1 VEKEAQK
8 MYVGYFNNFQK
19 STQSKQS
26 PNWRKFVQSGHPAE
40 QSPGDVASAAEE
52 PYIPWLPD
60 FFGTNIRNWENIPND
75 HKLPIPNGHKL
86 FQMVIKYSK

>member
-1 VEKEAQK
+1 
-8 MYVGYFNNFQK
+8 MYLGYFSNFQK

-40 QSPGDVASAAEE
+40 QSLGDVASAAEE
-52 PYIPWLPD
+52 PYIPGLPD
-60 FFGTNIRNWENIPND
+60 FLVQTYEIGKICIPND

-86 FQMVIKYSK
+86 YQMVIEYYKWS